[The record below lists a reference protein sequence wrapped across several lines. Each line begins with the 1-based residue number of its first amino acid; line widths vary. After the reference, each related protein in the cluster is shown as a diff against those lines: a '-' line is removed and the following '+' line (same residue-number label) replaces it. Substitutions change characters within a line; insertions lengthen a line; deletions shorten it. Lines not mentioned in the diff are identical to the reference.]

1 MNWLLDTNVVS
12 ELTRENPSAAV
23 LAWLNERR
31 GQCYL
36 STITLAEL
44 RYGVERLANSR
55 RKKELDREFQ
65 FLMEDYQGRFLIWTA
80 TLPPNGDATRRNW
93 KSTTA
98 RAGISNSTTGT
109 PCWRRRRVN
118 MIWVWPPATPGIFHF
133 APKWKPPLEHKTRPG
148 NP

>member
-65 FLMEDYQGRFLIWTA
+65 FLMEDYQGRFFDLDGNVATEWGRYAAELENHYGKGWHQQFDYRDTILAATA
-80 TLPPNGDATRRNW
+80 REYGLGLATRNT
-93 KSTTA
+93 K
-98 RAGISNSTTGT
+98 
-109 PCWRRRRVN
+109 
-118 MIWVWPPATPGIFHF
+118 HF
-133 APKWKPPLEHKTRPG
+133 PFCPTVG
-148 NP
+148 NPFGI